1 MNEEEV
7 PEIEL
12 VEIPKALGD
21 MIEAIIGA
29 VYLDSKC
36 DLKKT
41 WSVVKKMYGQTL
53 SDILEK
59 PQKSFVA
66 QLYEKFPEKIK
77 FETAEVRKNGKVAIT
92 VKIDERK
99 EFKGIGANK
108 KMAKLAAA
116 KCALRKTKKDF
127 SA

>member
-1 MNEEEV
+1 M

-21 MIEAIIGA
+21 MVEAILGA

-36 DLKKT
+36 DLKQT

-66 QLYEKFPEKIK
+66 QLYEKFP
-77 FETAEVRKNGKVAIT
+77 
-92 VKIDERK
+92 
-99 EFKGIGANK
+99 
-108 KMAKLAAA
+108 
-116 KCALRKTKKDF
+116 
-127 SA
+127 